1 MGRRPCVLVIDDDR
15 LLCELIRTTFELE
28 GFEVNTAYDVIE
40 AERVL
45 VESRPDA
52 ILLDIG
58 LPGIDGIFYL
68 ERLRETPHTR
78 KIPIVAISGS
88 EEAGRSARAVGAE
101 AFLRKPFSPLEL
113 IALVTP
119 LIRHAG
125 VGQLDIGRDVID
137 AADLNRLIEIGRRQH
152 QLLNEAYA
160 QTVAVL
166 ASALES
172 RDFGTSR
179 HSRRVTSYAT
189 RLTLEVA
196 PGLLDDPSLE
206 WGFMLHDVGKIGI
219 PDGILLKPGRLTGS
233 ERRKMQEHAEL
244 GERLLAH
251 VPLLNQEGARVIR
264 SHHERWDGNGYPDR
278 LSEESIPLGARIFAV
293 VDSLD
298 AMTDQRPYRTPVSW
312 EAAAEEIRRCRGTQ
326 FDPDVVDGFE
336 ACEPDLYRLHMV
348 ELAAA

>member
-1 MGRRPCVLVIDDDR
+1 MVIDDDR

-28 GFEVNTAYDVIE
+28 GYEVDSAYDVIE

-45 VESRPDA
+45 VECRPDA

-68 ERLRETPHTR
+68 ERLRETPRTST
-78 KIPIVAISGS
+78 IPIVAISGS
-88 EEAGRSARAVGAE
+88 DEAGRAARVSGAE

-113 IALVTP
+113 LALVAP
-119 LIRHAG
+119 LVRQSGANAG
-125 VGQLDIGRDVID
+125 ADMVD
-137 AADLNRLIEIGRRQH
+137 AVDLNRLIEIGRRQH

-196 PGLLDDPSLE
+196 PSLLDDPSLE
-206 WGFMLHDVGKIGI
+206 WGFLLHDVGKIGI
-219 PDGILLKPGRLTGS
+219 PDGILLKPGRLTPL
-233 ERRKMQEHAEL
+233 ERRRMQEHAEL

-298 AMTDQRPYRTPVSW
+298 AMTDKRPYRDPVAW
-312 EAAAEEIRRCRGTQ
+312 EAAVEEVLRCRGGQ

-336 ACEPDLYRLHMV
+336 ACEPDLYRLHA
-348 ELAAA
+348 EEIAA

>member
-1 MGRRPCVLVIDDDR
+1 MGRTPRVLVIDDDR
-15 LLCELIRTTFELE
+15 LLCELVRTTFELE
-28 GFEVNTAYDVIE
+28 GFEVDTAYDVIE

-45 VESRPDA
+45 VETRPDA

-68 ERLRETPHTR
+68 ERLRETPQTSR
-78 KIPIVAISGS
+78 IPIVAISGS
-88 EEAGRSARAVGAE
+88 DEAGRAARAVGAE

-119 LIRHAG
+119 LIRK
-125 VGQLDIGRDVID
+125 VGPVGIEGRDVVD

-172 RDFGTSR
+172 RDFGTSQ

-219 PDGILLKPGRLTGS
+219 PDGILLKQGRLTGP
-233 ERRKMQEHAEL
+233 ERRRMQEHAEL
-244 GERLLAH
+244 GDRLLAH

-278 LSEESIPLGARIFAV
+278 LSEESIPLAARIFSV

-298 AMTDQRPYRTPVSW
+298 AMTDKRPYRAPVSW
-312 EAAAEEIRRCRGTQ
+312 DAAAEEVRRCRGSH

-336 ACEPDLYRLHMV
+336 ACEPDLYRLHV
-348 ELAAA
+348 AELAA

>member
-1 MGRRPCVLVIDDDR
+1 M
-15 LLCELIRTTFELE
+15 
-28 GFEVNTAYDVIE
+28 
-40 AERVL
+40 
-45 VESRPDA
+45 
-52 ILLDIG
+52 
-58 LPGIDGIFYL
+58 
-68 ERLRETPHTR
+68 
-78 KIPIVAISGS
+78 
-88 EEAGRSARAVGAE
+88 
-101 AFLRKPFSPLEL
+101 RKPFSPLEL
-113 IALVTP
+113 IALITP
-119 LIRHAG
+119 LIHEAG
-125 VGQLDIGRDVID
+125 LGEVDSGTDVVD

-152 QLLNEAYA
+152 QLLTEAYA

-189 RLTLEVA
+189 RLTLEVS

-206 WGFMLHDVGKIGI
+206 WGFLLHDVGKIGI
-219 PDGILLKPGRLTGS
+219 PDVILLKPGRLTGS
-233 ERRKMQEHAEL
+233 ERRRMEEHAEL

-278 LSEESIPLGARIFAV
+278 LSEESIPLAARIFAL

-298 AMTDQRPYRTPVSW
+298 AMTDERPYRAPVSW
-312 EAAAEEIRRCRGTQ
+312 EAAAEEIRRCRGSH

-336 ACEPDLYRLHMV
+336 ACEPELHRLHMAEV
-348 ELAAA
+348 AA

>member
-1 MGRRPCVLVIDDDR
+1 MRSTRRVLVIDDDR
-15 LLCELIRTTFELE
+15 LLCELLRTTFELE
-28 GFEVNTAYDVIE
+28 GFEVSSAYDVIE
-40 AERVL
+40 AERAL
-45 VESRPDA
+45 AECRPDA

-68 ERLRETPHTR
+68 ERLRETPQTS

-88 EEAGRSARAVGAE
+88 DEAGRAARAAGAD
-101 AFLRKPFSPLEL
+101 AFARKPFSPLEL
-113 IALVTP
+113 LALVTP
-119 LIRHAG
+119 LLKNGFGAMEME
-125 VGQLDIGRDVID
+125 RDVVD

-179 HSRRVTSYAT
+179 HSRRVTQYAT

-196 PGLLDDPSLE
+196 PLLLDDPSLE
-206 WGFMLHDVGKIGI
+206 WGFLLHDVGKIGI
-219 PDGILLKPGRLTGS
+219 PDGILLKPGRLTPL
-233 ERRKMQEHAEL
+233 ERRRMQEHAEL

-298 AMTDQRPYRTPVSW
+298 AMTDERPYRAPVSW
-312 EAAAEEIRRCRGTQ
+312 EVAVEEILRGRGGQ

-336 ACEPDLYRLHMV
+336 ACEPDLYRLHMEEV
-348 ELAAA
+348 AA